1 MDSNAQKLRIDAAFE
16 NILNPSSS
24 EGVSVLNSVYRTVQ
38 QFQLSGRI
46 DVACVLDESYLRA
59 IKYIDEGG
67 TIEKPI
73 AWIRGTSY
81 NYIRELSRE
90 SKKLQSLG
98 DLEIESKKDL
108 ITDAEIDEDL
118 NAIKLAFT
126 RLSLKEQQ
134 LLNLLVVE
142 ELSYREVLQQLN
154 EDNLNEPA
162 LRKRKERILKK
173 FRKIYHEIK
182 DSLKV

>member
-1 MDSNAQKLRIDAAFE
+1 MDSNSQKLRINAAFI
-16 NILNPSSS
+16 NILNPYSS
-24 EGVSVLNSVYRTVQ
+24 EGISLFNSVYRTLQ
-38 QFQLSGRI
+38 QFHLVGKI
-46 DVACVLDESYLRA
+46 DVACVLDESYVRA
-59 IKYIDEGG
+59 IKYINDGG
-67 TIEKPI
+67 IIEKPI

-98 DLEIESKKDL
+98 DLEIESTKDL
-108 ITDAEIDEDL
+108 ITVAEIDEDL
-118 NAIKLAFT
+118 NAIKLAFKK
-126 RLSLKEQQ
+126 LSSEEQQ
-134 LLNLLVVE
+134 LLNFLVVE

-154 EDNLNEPA
+154 EDNLKEPA